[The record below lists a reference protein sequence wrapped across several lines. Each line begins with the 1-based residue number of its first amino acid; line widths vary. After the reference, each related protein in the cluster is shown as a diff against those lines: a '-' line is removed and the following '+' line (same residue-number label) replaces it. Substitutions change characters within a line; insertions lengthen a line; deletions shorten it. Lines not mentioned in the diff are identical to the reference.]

1 MNAGVITKAASSA
14 ISANAFATGI
24 NAYGTYMDYQG
35 NRKQGD
41 SVPISVAKAG
51 ANFALGEVLGGYY
64 LGFFAA
70 TSVAK
75 GMYEIG
81 KNNSREMNKVY
92 ASAGKLGSGNS
103 NINSQYAYTM
113 RQRSMAAMQQNGANV
128 SSLFGNEA
136 RTYFRGAGY

>member
-1 MNAGVITKAASSA
+1 MNPGVITNAAT
-14 ISANAFATGI
+14 NAVVGDLIGTGV
-24 NAYGTYMDYQG
+24 NAVGTYMDFQY

-75 GMYEIG
+75 GMYEVG
-81 KNNSREMNKVY
+81 KNNSREMHKVY
-92 ASAGKLGSGNS
+92 ANAGKLGSGS
-103 NINSQYAYTM
+103 GTLNSQFGYTM
-113 RQRSMAAMQQNGANV
+113 RQRSMSAMQQNGANIAN
-128 SSLFGNEA
+128 LFGNEA